1 MPKLSLVTLIQKYQ
15 DKHFKKKEKNK
26 TKPFRSNSA
35 AQFLLFFFGLVRND
49 CIDLSILLEMGR
61 LPWLPLSAQR
71 HAYTCGSWE
80 SCGWRRRGRDAWEKA
95 NACESTRRRQLQSSI
110 SGYKVIQCLHVVS
123 GLEPRCTFITSGGVG
138 RGGEGRHQAWIGIYK
153 KTIVKPRQSPPSAW
167 VNSHPQNSAGL
178 TGGSHGC
185 WRFSSELGTKKK
197 KKKINDL
204 NEGRLTNWWFK

>member
-138 RGGEGRHQAWIGIYK
+138 GGGEGRRQAWIGIYK
-153 KTIVKPRQSPPSAW
+153 KTIVKPRQSPPSA
-167 VNSHPQNSAGL
+167 
-178 TGGSHGC
+178 
-185 WRFSSELGTKKK
+185 
-197 KKKINDL
+197 
-204 NEGRLTNWWFK
+204 